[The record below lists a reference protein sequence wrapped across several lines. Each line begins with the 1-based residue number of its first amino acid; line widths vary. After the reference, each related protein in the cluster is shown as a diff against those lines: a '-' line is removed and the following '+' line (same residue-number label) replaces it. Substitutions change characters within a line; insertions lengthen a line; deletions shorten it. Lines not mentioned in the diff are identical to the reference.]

1 MRYRSL
7 FILLV
12 LAGASVLASASRAS
26 QQGVAGTP
34 GEPDTPPVVPS
45 PQVGQPYTNITP
57 IQLDWMRSVEAFL
70 VVNVHIPYAGQI
82 PGTDQAIPFDQI
94 EASLDSLPANKEAR
108 IVLYCRS
115 GHMSAVAASA
125 LASLGYRNVYNLE
138 GGMQAW
144 VAAGYKLENQWR
156 PDN

>member
-1 MRYRSL
+1 
-7 FILLV
+7 
-12 LAGASVLASASRAS
+12 
-26 QQGVAGTP
+26 
-34 GEPDTPPVVPS
+34 
-45 PQVGQPYTNITP
+45 
-57 IQLDWMRSVEAFL
+57 MRSVEAFL